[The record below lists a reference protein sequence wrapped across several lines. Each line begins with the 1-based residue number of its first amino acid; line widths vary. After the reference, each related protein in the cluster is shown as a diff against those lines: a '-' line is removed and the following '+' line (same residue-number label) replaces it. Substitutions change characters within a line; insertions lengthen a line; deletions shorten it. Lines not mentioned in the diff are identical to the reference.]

1 MTLRFMSCR
10 IPASRQVETLPRKSS
25 RAELEAQL
33 TEARARLQL
42 THRDTDGIRLAMLV
56 RYGSFEVRLFQPL
69 QISPERAVLFWL
81 ELFDHDRRLSI
92 DSIGNCVLEDAV
104 TAAEDLIERA
114 ARLSEN
120 PHSWRRS
127 T

>member
-1 MTLRFMSCR
+1 
-10 IPASRQVETLPRKSS
+10 LPKTSS

-33 TEARARLQL
+33 IEVQAKLQL
-42 THRDTDGIRLAMLV
+42 TYQDTDGIRLTPLV
-56 RYGSFEVRLFQPL
+56 RHGSFEVRLIQPL
-69 QISPERAVLFWL
+69 HISPERAVLFWL
-81 ELFDHDRRLSI
+81 ELFDCDRQLSI
-92 DSIGNCVLEDAV
+92 DSIGNRVLEDAV
-104 TAAEDLIERA
+104 IAAEDFIERA